1 MHDLRDF
8 ARPCPY
14 CNADVVK
21 AGEID
26 GREVIIDVTPNGG
39 NIVLSISTDA
49 NGRKTLTP
57 GLLTDQQ
64 AKGAAGAGMATYKHH
79 GEVCPSAARWYSGAR
94 MRAKVARR
102 GGRMRT
108 AAPVANTRRTR
119 TNATRW
125 D

>member
-21 AGEID
+21 AGEVD

-39 NIVLSISTDA
+39 NIILSISTDA
-49 NGRKTLTP
+49 DGRKIPIL

-64 AKGAAGAGMATYKHH
+64 AKGAASAGVATYKHH